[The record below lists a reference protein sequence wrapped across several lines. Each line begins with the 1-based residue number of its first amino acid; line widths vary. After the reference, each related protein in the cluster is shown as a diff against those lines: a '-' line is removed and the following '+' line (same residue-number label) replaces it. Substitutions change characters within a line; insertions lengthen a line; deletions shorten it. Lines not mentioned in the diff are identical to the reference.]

1 MTLMNSLS
9 GMTPPEVSGWVYA
22 VLPILYF
29 LFISFPFSHCCFD
42 LCWEWLLGS
51 DVTMAL
57 KKVLRNYDLQIIK
70 DFGIRESLPLRPLM
84 KCDILTRYSSIRQ
97 NSVNIPV
104 LTHWQIAYKLVEE
117 IEELYKKF
125 GLKTVTKINA
135 SKKVLAIKNEYYK
148 WRKKVHLK
156 TFPISDVVSFRAPK
170 QPREVLK
177 DDLNWYEAK
186 LKGEAGCLG
195 SVDRKASKR
204 SQYRVKRKSMAV
216 VCIHKSAL
224 LERLS
229 SISIP
234 NYMGIQSVKW
244 VPLLQCHLSKPFV
257 IIYVIWV
264 TT

>member
-1 MTLMNSLS
+1 MDKITLDELTLDQLYLS
-9 GMTPPEVSGWVYA
+9 KITLDKVY
-22 VLPILYF
+22 LDKMF
-29 LFISFPFSHCCFD
+29 LD
-42 LCWEWLLGS
+42 
-51 DVTMAL
+51 
-57 KKVLRNYDLQIIK
+57 
-70 DFGIRESLPLRPLM
+70 
-84 KCDILTRYSSIRQ
+84 
-97 NSVNIPV
+97 
-104 LTHWQIAYKLVEE
+104 
-117 IEELYKKF
+117 
-125 GLKTVTKINA
+125 KT
-135 SKKVLAIKNEYYK
+135 YYTL
-148 WRKKVHLK
+148 LK
-156 TFPISDVVSFRAPK
+156 TFSISDVVSFRAPK